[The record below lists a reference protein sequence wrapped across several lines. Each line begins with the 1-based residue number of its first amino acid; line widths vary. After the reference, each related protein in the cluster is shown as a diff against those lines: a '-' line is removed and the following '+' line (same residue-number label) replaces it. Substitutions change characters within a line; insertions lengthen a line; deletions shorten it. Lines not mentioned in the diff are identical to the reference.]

1 MNTSRLRSNEQ
12 FLFFLVRP
20 GWPDKDG
27 RTDFPR
33 PEMDVSCLSDGVQ
46 VVIHLQD
53 QDFDGVLYVKGRSKD
68 EQCRR
73 VVSLPSETA
82 HKTETFKV
90 AFGNCG
96 LIHVNVS
103 WTMLCHDRRDIIHR
117 LDSSCLSVILIFH
130 SSGTSKF
137 RPRHTET
144 SKTDDLQSAGLSH
157 QVHISNW
164 RTERYSRL

>member
-1 MNTSRLRSNEQ
+1 MKNHFNTLIFNTLIFSFSDDSK
-12 FLFFLVRP
+12 V
-20 GWPDKDG
+20 G

-73 VVSLPSETA
+73 VVSIPAETE

-103 WTMLCHDRRDIIHR
+103 
-117 LDSSCLSVILIFH
+117 
-130 SSGTSKF
+130 
-137 RPRHTET
+137 
-144 SKTDDLQSAGLSH
+144 
-157 QVHISNW
+157 
-164 RTERYSRL
+164 

>member
-1 MNTSRLRSNEQ
+1 MYTFHSSDDR
-12 FLFFLVRP
+12 
-20 GWPDKDG
+20 KDG

-73 VVSLPSETA
+73 VVSLPAETE

-96 LIHVNVS
+96 LIHVNV
-103 WTMLCHDRRDIIHR
+103 
-117 LDSSCLSVILIFH
+117 
-130 SSGTSKF
+130 G
-137 RPRHTET
+137 
-144 SKTDDLQSAGLSH
+144 
-157 QVHISNW
+157 
-164 RTERYSRL
+164 

>member
-1 MNTSRLRSNEQ
+1 MYKFFDT
-12 FLFFLVRP
+12 FFLEHSIFAINNDELVSVIMFIWKIILTHISFSDDR
-20 GWPDKDG
+20 KDG

-73 VVSLPSETA
+73 VVSIPAETE

-103 WTMLCHDRRDIIHR
+103 
-117 LDSSCLSVILIFH
+117 
-130 SSGTSKF
+130 
-137 RPRHTET
+137 
-144 SKTDDLQSAGLSH
+144 
-157 QVHISNW
+157 
-164 RTERYSRL
+164 

>member
-1 MNTSRLRSNEQ
+1 M
-12 FLFFLVRP
+12 FKKIKKLFKRP
-20 GWPDKDG
+20 FFSDDRKDG

-73 VVSLPSETA
+73 VVSIPAETE

-103 WTMLCHDRRDIIHR
+103 
-117 LDSSCLSVILIFH
+117 
-130 SSGTSKF
+130 
-137 RPRHTET
+137 
-144 SKTDDLQSAGLSH
+144 
-157 QVHISNW
+157 
-164 RTERYSRL
+164 

>member
-1 MNTSRLRSNEQ
+1 MHISSFSDDR
-12 FLFFLVRP
+12 
-20 GWPDKDG
+20 KDG

-73 VVSLPSETA
+73 VVSIPAETE

-103 WTMLCHDRRDIIHR
+103 YHQYQHYIITICYIKKY
-117 LDSSCLSVILIFH
+117 LLIFYH
-130 SSGTSKF
+130 LLGTS
-137 RPRHTET
+137 
-144 SKTDDLQSAGLSH
+144 
-157 QVHISNW
+157 
-164 RTERYSRL
+164 